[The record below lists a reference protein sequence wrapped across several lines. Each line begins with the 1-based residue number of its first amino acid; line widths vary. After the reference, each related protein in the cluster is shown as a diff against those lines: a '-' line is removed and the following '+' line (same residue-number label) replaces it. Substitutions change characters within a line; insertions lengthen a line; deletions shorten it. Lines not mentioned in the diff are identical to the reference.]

1 MVVAIERTAVRTT
14 AAVSA
19 DELITRAQKL
29 APVLAER
36 AVVHDRDGRVAFESF
51 QDLFDAGLLSL
62 TVPTALGGHGA
73 NARTTSRVLG
83 VIAQADPSTAL
94 ILSMHYIQHFE
105 MARNSEYPTRL
116 ARKLARE
123 SVEAGALIN
132 ALRVEPA
139 LGSPSR
145 GGLPETVARRTETGW
160 RLTGHKIYSTGAPI
174 LKWYSVWAKT
184 DEAVPRLGLF
194 LVPAGLPGTRIV
206 ETWDHM
212 GLRASGSHDVIF
224 DDVVVPLDYEI
235 ELRKPEAWR
244 TADPTQA
251 LKHGV
256 FVAAIYDGIARAA
269 RDWIVTFLNTR
280 TPSSLGAPLA
290 TLPRAQEIVGAM
302 EARLIVNAR
311 LIASAARDFD
321 EGIVPGAIESN
332 VIKLTVTNNA
342 VAVVEDALSL
352 SSNHGLSR
360 ANPLERHYRDVLCG
374 RVHTPQDDATRIAA
388 GRAALG
394 L

>member
-206 ETWDHM
+206 ETWDHL